1 MKIKKILVACLC
13 VFILSGCE
21 RDEFDSIVLV
31 MQLWARNNGYVD
43 QEGNIDYSRAVL
55 DIMAGN
61 QDSPPESG
69 VQDSYSA
76 VNKATRAEKYAQ
88 EGLAEGNLTKLE
100 NAMKLR
106 PDEYR
111 YQDMKAVLTYSID
124 DSWFDDSVKA
134 RPEGIEKDENL
145 FVEYHANGHLND
157 FPEAAFK
164 TADEQAMAL
173 GVEHRVRSLVL
184 TRKYAFDDYTRLKAT
199 LKEDQIVERREV
211 DIRYL
216 YTVHYT
222 KKLQASITQSPED
235 IQASKDA
242 LTMYNAAY
250 NDYQRFLRDLY
261 RIGSS

>member
-1 MKIKKILVACLC
+1 MKIKKVILVTICAL
-13 VFILSGCE
+13 ILSGCAGASAADVIDIME
-21 RDEFDSIVLV
+21 R
-31 MQLWARNNGYVD
+31 WAYNNGYAD
-43 QEGNIDYSRAVL
+43 QDGNIDYYSAII

-61 QDSPPESG
+61 RTNVAESG

-76 VNKATRAEKYAQ
+76 ANKAARAEKYAQ
-88 EGLAEGNLTKLE
+88 EGLAEGDLTKLE

-111 YQDMKAVLTYSID
+111 YQDMKAVLTYSVKD
-124 DSWFDDSVKA
+124 GWLDETVKA
-134 RPEGIEKDENL
+134 RPEGVAKDENL
-145 FVEYHANGHLND
+145 FVEYHVNGHLND
-157 FPEAAFK
+157 FPEAALK

-184 TRKYAFDDYTRLKAT
+184 TQKYAFDDYERSKAALST
-199 LKEDQIVERREV
+199 DAVVERREV

-216 YTVHYT
+216 YTIYYT

-250 NDYQRFLRDLY
+250 NEYVIFLRDIF
-261 RIGSS
+261 RTGSS